1 MLKIVLAEDIPSNRK
16 FMEIA
21 LKSQKHEVFVAE
33 DGMEAL
39 NLIFKERPQLLICD
53 VQMPRMDGEELI
65 REIRKKELNKDL
77 KTVAV
82 TAHAMSGDRK
92 KFLSLGFD
100 YYLAKP
106 VNINELLNLLKQI
119 ETSE

>member
-1 MLKIVLAEDIPSNRK
+1 
-16 FMEIA
+16 MEIA